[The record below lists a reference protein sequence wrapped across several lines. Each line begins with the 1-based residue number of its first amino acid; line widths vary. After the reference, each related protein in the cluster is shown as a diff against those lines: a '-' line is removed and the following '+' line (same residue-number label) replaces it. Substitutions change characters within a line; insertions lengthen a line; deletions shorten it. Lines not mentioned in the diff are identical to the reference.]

1 MWYLWK
7 EILSYYQRPIHL
19 NTRILQVC
27 AVGEQWSEI
36 WKFRNLKT
44 INPHVVENL
53 IHSQPLG
60 QKGRNYSQR
69 LLSLR
74 KDCQTTFCQRWSHGS
89 LQWRSCSWRWKS
101 SWISMCIR
109 YIYHTILMIE
119 MVNIPYHTDIVSLP
133 SPSSVRYG
141 MVTTLITCVVRS
153 PASYWTSPPPPSSHS
168 WWSLQSVSRCLHLE
182 LAPT

>member
-7 EILSYYQRPIHL
+7 EILSIYQWPIHL

-27 AVGEQWSEI
+27 AVGEQWSKI

-101 SWISMCIR
+101 SWISTCIGTYTMCT
-109 YIYHTILMIE
+109 Y
-119 MVNIPYHTDIVSLP
+119 
-133 SPSSVRYG
+133 
-141 MVTTLITCVVRS
+141 TCVVRS

-168 WWSLQSVSRCLHLE
+168 WWSLQRVSRCPLGA
-182 LAPT
+182 LAPTWFVPGKVSLYLIVKLYKRPEYVCHWCRQF